1 MYDFMPANKKKKEGQ
16 ATLGTFVFVV
26 VYLKIKNFYFY
37 FIYNLGHIIIKF
49 KEKYKGRDSIIS

>member
-1 MYDFMPANKKKKEGQ
+1 MYDFMPANKNKKEGQ

-26 VYLKIKNFYFY
+26 VYLKIKNY

>member
-26 VYLKIKNFYFY
+26 VYLKIKNY
-37 FIYNLGHIIIKF
+37 FIYYLGHIIIKF